1 MTKRQFDDNEY
12 GVVRRHDIE
21 SDDDYVKRQRL
32 VKLENTYNN
41 PLIYSIGNEIHF
53 STAIDKETI
62 EYAIRLITEIIH
74 NNKDDYKKYKEGD
87 KKLEIVYII
96 DSPGGC
102 VSSILKFCD
111 FIKRVNEKYP
121 FVEFISV
128 ITGLAAS
135 AGTTMATVAHKRQMT
150 EHAHAMIHEL
160 ASGMSGSYTKLNSYG
175 NYLKKLHNELADI
188 YMQRCNTKRKRILK
202 LLKNETWMNAQE
214 YLKLGLIDE
223 II

>member
-1 MTKRQFDDNEY
+1 MTKRPIDYETM
-12 GVVRRHDIE
+12 RRSNIE
-21 SDDDYVKRQRL
+21 SDEEYVKRQRL
-32 VKLENTYNN
+32 TKLENTYNN

-53 STAIDKETI
+53 STGINKETI
-62 EYAIRLITEIIH
+62 EYVIRLITEIIH
-74 NNKDDYKKYKEGD
+74 NNKDNYKKYKEGD

-111 FIKRVNEKYP
+111 FIKRINEKYP
-121 FVEFISV
+121 FVEFTSV

-150 EHAHAMIHEL
+150 SHAHAMIHEL
-160 ASGMSGSYTKLNSYG
+160 ASGMSGSYTQLNSYG
-175 NYLKKLHNELADI
+175 QYLKKLHNELADI
-188 YMQRCNTKRKRILK
+188 YMQKCKTKRKRILK
-202 LLKNETWMNAQE
+202 LLKNETWMNAEE
-214 YLKLGLIDE
+214 YLKIGLVDE